1 MGKKVGAK
9 GIILK
14 ARSGR
19 PADSRKARRYA
30 ERQQLKEAK
39 LLRRSNEKTI

>member
-1 MGKKVGAK
+1 MTMSKSVGAK

-19 PADSRKARRYA
+19 PDDSRKARRKL

-39 LLRRSNEKTI
+39 LLRRKK

>member
-9 GIILK
+9 GVILK

-19 PADSRKARRYA
+19 PDDSRKARRKL
-30 ERQQLKEAK
+30 ERQQLKESK